1 MNGLAYHANNCSN
14 RPWSHWTW
22 RVRPERSALALGHPG
37 GAARSS
43 WIALSL
49 PAALWATTLLA
60 GIAPGFAA
68 AATEDIVAYFGLTIG
83 NSLTYRSKQ
92 SVDTTYIEERAEVG
106 GYVDFHGVQ
115 ALQNK
120 WFDAGEP
127 TPYSIEFLNA
137 DAEHLCY
144 YGERTPAGDTV
155 FNPPVC
161 ITRNLAVGETFTAET
176 TVTDPAGVQT
186 LRTFVWTVVA
196 KEPVTVPAG
205 TFTDAL
211 RVQGAWADEG
221 PRGDSSYAKG
231 VGFVKGWGGGDPGS
245 DADWVSELT
254 AYQIVPDADADG
266 TPDASDN
273 CPAIFNPDQLDTD
286 GDGQGDAC
294 DADADVDND
303 QVVDATDNCPLIPN
317 PDQLDTD
324 WDGQGDA
331 CDLDDDNDGIADADD
346 NCPLLSGAYEDSD
359 GDGLGDA
366 CDPHDNLSYTFTD
379 LDNPD
384 APPGSTYYHR
394 GINDNGQVT
403 GYFEDIAGRA
413 HAFVASGGVYTTLDD
428 PPAPIA
434 GVWAFD
440 INDSGRVVGYYHDS
454 TGIHGFVQG
463 GGLPFTALYGPD
475 GPASTAAYFA
485 YGINDSGSVVGF
497 WMDDSVLPGTNSLY
511 ARAYVENGGVY
522 TNLSA
527 PFATTGDN
535 RAYGINDTGQVDGF
549 YVDQNIGFGY
559 VYDQS
564 IGTYTT
570 LPAMNLGWTRG
581 HQQVDT
587 SRYQRQRA
595 GFGLFQ

>member
-1 MNGLAYHANNCSN
+1 MNGFTYHESNGSN
-14 RPWSHWTW
+14 RPFGRMPLRRWMR
-22 RVRPERSALALGHPG
+22 RVRPERSAPPSGPPG
-37 GAARSS
+37 GATRARS
-43 WIALSL
+43 IALSL
-49 PAALWATTLLA
+49 SITLWTMTLLA
-60 GIAPGFAA
+60 SIAPGLAA
-68 AATEDIVAYFGLTIG
+68 AATEDIVTYFGLTIG

-92 SVDTTYIEERAEVG
+92 SIDTTYIEERAEVG

-115 ALQNK
+115 ALQNQ
-120 WFDAGEP
+120 WFDAGASA
-127 TPYSIEFLNA
+127 PYSIEFLNA

-161 ITRNLAVGETFTAET
+161 ITRNMTVGETFTAET
-176 TVTDPAGVQT
+176 TVTDPDGAQT
-186 LRTFVWTVVA
+186 LRTFVWTVVS
-196 KEPVTVPAG
+196 KEAVTVPAG
-205 TFTDAL
+205 TFSDTL
-211 RVQGAWADEG
+211 RIQAGWADED

-245 DADWVSELT
+245 DADWISELT

-294 DADADVDND
+294 DADVDND
-303 QVVDATDNCPLIPN
+303 QVVDASDNCPLIPN

-346 NCPLLSGAYEDSD
+346 NCPLLSGSGEDSD

-403 GYFEDIAGRA
+403 GYFEDPWAHYI
-413 HAFVASGGVYTTLDD
+413 HAFVVSGGVYTTLDN
-428 PPAPIA
+428 PTASTTH
-434 GVWAFD
+434 VWAFD
-440 INDSGRVVGYYHDS
+440 INDSGRIAGVYADS
-454 TGIHGFVQG
+454 TGTRGFVQG
-463 GGLPFTALYGPD
+463 GEPLAKLC
-475 GPASTAAYFA
+475 
-485 YGINDSGSVVGF
+485 
-497 WMDDSVLPGTNSLY
+497 
-511 ARAYVENGGVY
+511 
-522 TNLSA
+522 
-527 PFATTGDN
+527 
-535 RAYGINDTGQVDGF
+535 
-549 YVDQNIGFGY
+549 
-559 VYDQS
+559 
-564 IGTYTT
+564 
-570 LPAMNLGWTRG
+570 
-581 HQQVDT
+581 
-587 SRYQRQRA
+587 SRRRR
-595 GFGLFQ
+595 